1 MLTKMKLIH
10 LAVVPI
16 CTLIHIGFTYPVAA
30 FCIVVGI
37 VLISAAALI
46 VYYLASDLALAL
58 AATLLVGI
66 LAILAWCR
74 HGPRT
79 RTLLM
84 DEKRKQKSIFA
95 NNFYEGENKKHN
107 FAPRTIQR
115 LCYSNG
121 TWWTE
126 TESNSSGNERR
137 RIRFR
142 GINLPAKTPKSEN
155 PISFVDKPFPLND
168 AAEHFQ
174 RLSNYGYNLIRL
186 GVTWEAVMHKG
197 PGIIDQ
203 EYLA

>member
-1 MLTKMKLIH
+1 M
-10 LAVVPI
+10 
-16 CTLIHIGFTYPVAA
+16 
-30 FCIVVGI
+30 
-37 VLISAAALI
+37 
-46 VYYLASDLALAL
+46 LALRIKIEWYRGSYLFGKSLFKKYRPVPAHTYGNL
-58 AATLLVGI
+58 ERHPRTLLVG
-66 LAILAWCR
+66 
-74 HGPRT
+74 
-79 RTLLM
+79 
-84 DEKRKQKSIFA
+84 EKRKQKSILA
-95 NNFYEGENKKHN
+95 HNFYEDKERN
-107 FAPRTIQR
+107 FAPRTIQK
-115 LCYSNG
+115 LCYRNG
-121 TWWTE
+121 NWWTE
-126 TESNSSGNERR
+126 TESDANSIGNGNERR